1 MRAMP
6 NIPQS
11 LEPPRSATAP
21 NRTLSLRTAQVEGQ
35 YVRDVEILAIGW
47 QGGDA
52 DAPMTYLVFDPRA
65 DEAERIYWIRG
76 DFVQQIRHA

>member
-6 NIPQS
+6 NIPEN
-11 LEPPRSATAP
+11 LEPPRTATAP
-21 NRTLSLRTAQVEGQ
+21 NRSLALRTAQVEGQ

-47 QGGDA
+47 HGDPS
-52 DAPMTYLVFDPRA
+52 APLSYLVFDPRA
-65 DEAERIYWIRG
+65 DDAERIYWVRG